1 PLLLTALVSVLV
13 QEPAE
18 RTTTLSL
25 LVPLSFCFRSEEI
38 LALPVVELLAL
49 TAVVRPGMSAQV
61 TSASEAVSAAARS
74 LILRGLLFSGRIFF
88 SRQLSKNLFNLC
100 CHPILAA
107 AFYAHAVPVAAG
119 Q

>member
-1 PLLLTALVSVLV
+1 MSVLV

-18 RTTTLSL
+18 RMTTLIL

-38 LALPVVELLAL
+38 LTLPVVEVFAL
-49 TAVVRPGMSAQV
+49 TAVVWPGMSAQV
-61 TSASEAVSAAARS
+61 MSASEAVSAAARS
-74 LILRGLLFSGRIFF
+74 LILMGLLFSGRIFF
-88 SRQLSKNLFNLC
+88 ASTLKESFNLY

-107 AFYAHAVPVAAG
+107 ALYAHAIPTAAG